1 MCGCVYVARTFWRLY
16 RNFLELVQGST
27 TLCNYCLPTVYMC
40 VCVCACARSGYVGGC
55 IVLYRFRFPSNDRDR
70 YLLILAGYI
79 SVLGSPCEICIFHA
93 AEQIEGILYIY
104 IYIGKIKNGMVLLL
118 VVNGGKLERIMAI
131 LRSFQ
136 LFLTIVCIYI
146 SL

>member
-1 MCGCVYVARTFWRLY
+1 MCARTFRRLY

-27 TLCNYCLPTVYMC
+27 TLCNYCLPTVC
-40 VCVCACARSGYVGGC
+40 VCVCARNRYIGGC

-93 AEQIEGILYIY
+93 AEQIEGIIY
-104 IYIGKIKNGMVLLL
+104 RGNKEWFCFWLLMEG
-118 VVNGGKLERIMAI
+118 N
-131 LRSFQ
+131 
-136 LFLTIVCIYI
+136 
-146 SL
+146 